1 MYYVSL
7 IRWSAIAT
15 HLPGR
20 TDNAI
25 KNFWNN
31 HTKKKSMHMGLDPM
45 THRLQPD
52 LFSSLHQLIALV
64 NVTKST
70 GVLPLKEHALRLQE
84 AAFLAKYHYIESLL
98 QSAAAMASSSSGSLN
113 SDTTKENLEVNPS
126 QSKNATKFSH
136 GVATCQPINDQ
147 ILLNPA
153 QDMQFPTN
161 EFDDDSNFTILNEED
176 YTTKSPLAPYQPSLL
191 EENPVRNIDDAFIS
205 SSYDGDLQPFWSD
218 LFLED

>member
-1 MYYVSL
+1 MYYLSL

-25 KNFWNN
+25 KNFWNT
-31 HTKKKSMHMGLDPM
+31 HMKKKLRHMGLDPM

-52 LFSSLHQLIALV
+52 LFSTLHQLIALV
-64 NVTKST
+64 NVTESM
-70 GVLPLKEHALRLQE
+70 GVLQLKEHALRLQE
-84 AAFLAKYHYIESLL
+84 AALLAKYHYIESLL
-98 QSAAAMASSSSGSLN
+98 QSEAAMASSSSGSLN
-113 SDTTKENLEVNPS
+113 SDTTKENLVVNPS

-136 GVATCQPINDQ
+136 GVATRQPINDQ

-161 EFDDDSNFTILNEED
+161 KFNDDSNFTMLNEED

-191 EENPVRNIDDAFIS
+191 EENLVRNIGDAFIS
-205 SSYDGDLQPFWSD
+205 SSHDGDLQPFWSD